1 MAGDFPLIVGTS
13 DTPSELGR
21 QDIDV
26 RACYGRRITR
36 EFSEQENSN
45 SCLGDVSCTSQ
56 KGPRSPTCSAQVA
69 PVLLGG
75 LAGSA
80 AVLLIYRTAVSSH
93 WFTRSGS
100 ALVLLTDYYIPDFMP
115 SFFIVAAISGFVL
128 WKVPVWQVRTSL
140 PESDEKHFDKENEA
154 RNTLAQILGGAFVL
168 ISLYTSTKSFEL
180 AREGQMTDRF
190 TKAIE
195 QLGAADN
202 GRPKLHVRLG
212 GIYALTRIAGDSPKD
227 QPAIER
233 VLSAYLQTHSPSEVS
248 PIANPSETPV
258 SAALHVDDLGPD
270 IRAILSFLVNRNALT
285 DDPLDLRSTD
295 LRGAQLNHIYLFEAN
310 LSRAYLNRAKLA
322 QAILVDSD
330 LTYASLVNA
339 DMRLA
344 DLRGARIKGA
354 NRSFADMGSADLSG
368 ANLEDRV

>member
-1 MAGDFPLIVGTS
+1 M
-13 DTPSELGR
+13 
-21 QDIDV
+21 
-26 RACYGRRITR
+26 
-36 EFSEQENSN
+36 
-45 SCLGDVSCTSQ
+45 
-56 KGPRSPTCSAQVA
+56 
-69 PVLLGG
+69 
-75 LAGSA
+75 
-80 AVLLIYRTAVSSH
+80 
-93 WFTRSGS
+93 
-100 ALVLLTDYYIPDFMP
+100 LLTDYYIPDFMP

-154 RNTLAQILGGAFVL
+154 RKTLAQILGGAFVL

-202 GRPKLHVRLG
+202 GRPKLDVRLG

-322 QAILVDSD
+322 QAILVNSD

-354 NRSFADMGSADLSG
+354 NLSFADMGSADLSG
-368 ANLEDRV
+368 ANLEGSGLTQTNLDGANLRGANLKGVVDLTQEQLNSAIGDRKTELPPPLRIPSTWHD